1 MLRVRYKDRAVS
13 IAYAERRSGAVGAAA
28 IAAVSAAVVVA
39 ANLPTADAPAH
50 LYRTLLVRDGL
61 PLWDNLWYGGHYPLA
76 SYSLLY
82 YLPAAVV
89 GNRPLVVAAGVV
101 TAALFASVVH
111 REWPAV
117 GRWPARIFAVLAAGP
132 LFTGTYSYALGIAAL
147 LGSVRALQAG
157 RTWIAAACAALT
169 LGFSPLAFVL
179 LCLVLAAVLLT
190 RRASRRALLMG
201 GALAVLAALELAALS
216 LFPYEGVYPFSG
228 SALLAELGVG
238 GLGLLLSLRS
248 RRARPLAA
256 FFGLWL
262 AASAAA
268 YLLPT
273 PLGANLVRVQLLV
286 FPLMLIAALLAD
298 MRPRLLVALALAA
311 AFAYNT
317 VPYGLMAAQ
326 RTESV
331 YRPRAAWTPA
341 LAFLERHEGP
351 NYRVEVVPTA
361 EHWEAYYVPAAGFAL
376 ARGWYRQLD
385 LAQNPLLYRPR
396 IAPAAYHAWLRRL
409 GVRYVLLPH
418 AGLDGSGA
426 QPEAALLASGRSG
439 LVRAYRDSLWTIY
452 ELPHATPILS
462 GPAETRLTDF
472 GHAAVSGW
480 TAAPGDYLLRVRYMP
495 YWRIVAG
502 DICLEPADGGA
513 ATTLR
518 SLHGGRF
525 ALRSEEQPGEVLE
538 NVVAEDQARCPAR
551 RDAAR

>member
-1 MLRVRYKDRAVS
+1 MTV
-13 IAYAERRSGAVGAAA
+13 AYAERRSGAVGAAL
-28 IAAVSAAVVVA
+28 IAAASAAALVA

-50 LYRTLLVRDGL
+50 LYRTLLVRDGT

-89 GNRPLVVAAGVV
+89 GNRPLVVGAGVV
-101 TAALFASVVH
+101 AAALFASVVH

-157 RTWIAAACAALT
+157 RTWLAAACAALT

-190 RRASRRALLMG
+190 RRASRRAVLMG
-201 GALAVLAALELAALS
+201 AALAVLTAFELVALS
-216 LFPYEGVYPFSG
+216 LFPYDGVYPFSG
-228 SALLAELGVG
+228 WALLAELGVG
-238 GLGLLLSLRS
+238 GLGLLLALRS
-248 RRARPLAA
+248 SRGRPLAA

-317 VPYGLMAAQ
+317 VPYGLMAAE
-326 RTESV
+326 RAGSV
-331 YRPRAAWTPA
+331 YRPRAAWAPA
-341 LAFLERHEGP
+341 LAFLKRHEGP

-361 EHWEAYYVPAAGFAL
+361 EHWEAYYVPEAGFAL

-385 LAQNPLLYRPR
+385 LAQNALLYRNR
-396 IAPAAYHAWLRRL
+396 IGPDAYRRWLRRL
-409 GVRYVLLPH
+409 GIRYVLLPR

-426 QPEAALLASGRSG
+426 RPEAELLDSGRSG
-439 LVRAYRDSLWTIY
+439 LVPAYRDALWTIY
-452 ELPHATPILS
+452 ELPRPTPILS
-462 GPAETRLTDF
+462 GPAAARLSAF
-472 GHAAVSGW
+472 GHARIAGR
-480 TAAPGDYLLRVRYMP
+480 TAAPGDYRLRVRYMP
-495 YWRIVAG
+495 YWQVVAG
-502 DICLEPADGGA
+502 RVCVEPADGGA

-518 SLHGGRF
+518 SMRGGRF
-525 ALRSEEQPGEVLE
+525 ELRSEERPGEVLE
-538 NVVAEDQARCPAR
+538 GVVAAESARCPAGP
-551 RDAAR
+551 A